1 MDSHAHAPG
10 ASLASG
16 ADVMRRAA
24 GFSLLEV
31 LVVLAVLGVL
41 SAMAVPTFNEGMRR
55 QRLGAAVRQVSQQVS
70 TARLQAVNKNRR
82 MQVRLNCPAPNEFR
96 VVEITGVAAID
107 TDSDRCSDAVYP
119 FPDLDPA
126 VRPDLDGPTL
136 VLPAGV
142 RFGAVQA
149 LEIAPRGTVTALT
162 GALPA
167 FIEVTDGVDTRRVR
181 VTAAGQLQIQ

>member
-1 MDSHAHAPG
+1 LSAG
-10 ASLASG
+10 
-16 ADVMRRAA
+16 VIRRAA

-31 LVVLAVLGVL
+31 LVVLAVIGVL
-41 SAMAVPTFNEGMRR
+41 GAMAVPTINEGMRR
-55 QRLGAAVRQVSQQVS
+55 QRLGGAVRQVAQQVS

-82 MQVRLNCPAPNEFR
+82 MQVRLNCPAAHEFR
-96 VVEITGVAAID
+96 VVEVTGVSAID
-107 TDSDRCSDAVYP
+107 NDPDRCSDAVYP
-119 FPDLDPA
+119 YPDLDPA

-136 VLPAGV
+136 ALPLGV

-167 FIEVTDGVDTRRVR
+167 IIEVTDGVDTRRVR
-181 VTAAGQLQIQ
+181 VTAAGQLQVQ

>member
-1 MDSHAHAPG
+1 LS
-10 ASLASG
+10 
-16 ADVMRRAA
+16 ADVLRRAA

-31 LVVLAVLGVL
+31 LVVLAVIGVL
-41 SAMAVPTFNEGMRR
+41 GAMAVPTINEGMRR
-55 QRLGAAVRQVSQQVS
+55 QRLGSAVRQVAQQVS

-82 MQVRLNCPAPNEFR
+82 MQVRLNCPAANEFR
-96 VVEITGVAAID
+96 VVEVTGVSAID
-107 TDSDRCSDAVYP
+107 NDSDRCSDAVYP
-119 FPDLDPA
+119 YPDLDPA

-136 VLPAGV
+136 ALPLGV

-167 FIEVTDGVDTRRVR
+167 VIEVTDGVDTRRVR
-181 VTAAGQLQIQ
+181 VTAAGQLQVQ